1 MKNKTWKGPLA
12 IFTVE
17 DNISTVP
24 TVPLWREE
32 TKTVVPISTGA
43 SSVIVPNIA
52 IPYIKT
58 QIYDYPHV
66 DKTCYKL
73 QKSHPL
79 DIIFLSNKESNADE
93 NWNHLLSVVPTGR
106 RIVRVDGVNGRVASQ
121 HASAHA
127 SATKWYYVVPAKLK
141 VDPSFDWDWQPD
153 RLQQPKHYIFHAHN
167 PVNDLVYGHMAMV
180 AYNKEL
186 VLDTSGNGLDFTL
199 EKEHEVVPILSGTA
213 EYAHDSIMAW
223 RTAFRECIK
232 LYLTSDNIEN
242 RYRLKKWTTVDNTAE
257 QWSLKGALDAVE
269 YMENSG
275 DPTKSYE
282 WDWLHDFW
290 TKKYR

>member
-1 MKNKTWKGPLA
+1 M
-12 IFTVE
+12 
-17 DNISTVP
+17 
-24 TVPLWREE
+24 
-32 TKTVVPISTGA
+32 
-43 SSVIVPNIA
+43 
-52 IPYIKT
+52 
-58 QIYDYPHV
+58 
-66 DKTCYKL
+66 
-73 QKSHPL
+73 
-79 DIIFLSNKESNADE
+79 
-93 NWNHLLSVVPTGR
+93 
-106 RIVRVDGVNGRVASQ
+106 
-121 HASAHA
+121 
-127 SATKWYYVVPAKLK
+127 
-141 VDPSFDWDWQPD
+141 
-153 RLQQPKHYIFHAHN
+153 
-167 PVNDLVYGHMAMV
+167 
-180 AYNKEL
+180 
-186 VLDTSGNGLDFTL
+186 DTSGNGLDFTL